1 MRRGAG
7 PPARPPAAAP
17 AERRG
22 RPEAEREVRAE
33 TERPD
38 PGNKNRHAATGARS
52 QSSSQSHTSRP
63 RET

>member
-1 MRRGAG
+1 MRRGTG
-7 PPARPPAAAP
+7 PPARPPAAGAAP
-17 AERRG
+17 AERR
-22 RPEAEREVRAE
+22 PEREVRAE

-52 QSSSQSHTSRP
+52 QSSSQSHTARP